1 MSKNQKETKKF
12 PKVKVIL
19 NTVLALLFSSAG
31 PLAETFVQNNVQ
43 TAAVLEGLKNG
54 SNAVATYTASLTHIA
69 AVIFV
74 IIAICFAI
82 RAADLVVRYIKD
94 KIDEDK
100 DN

>member
-19 NTVLALLFSSAG
+19 NTVLALLFGSAG

-43 TAAVLEGLKNG
+43 TAVFEGLKNG
-54 SNAVATYTASLTHIA
+54 SNAVATYTASLPHIA

>member
-19 NTVLALLFSSAG
+19 NTALALLFGAAC
-31 PLAETFVQNNVQ
+31 PLAESFVQNNVQ

-54 SNAVATYTASLTHIA
+54 SNAVAAYTASLPHIA
-69 AVIFV
+69 AIICL

-82 RAADLVVRYIKD
+82 KAGDLVVKYIKD

>member
-12 PKVKVIL
+12 PTVKVIL
-19 NTVLALLFSSAG
+19 NTALALLFGTGSG
-31 PLAETFVQNNVQ
+31 LAETFVQNNVQ

-54 SNAVATYTASLTHIA
+54 SNAVATYTASLPHIA
-69 AVIFV
+69 AIICL

-82 RAADLVVRYIKD
+82 KAGDLVVKYIKD

>member
-12 PKVKVIL
+12 PKAKVIL
-19 NTVLALLFSSAG
+19 NTVLALLFGSAG

-54 SNAVATYTASLTHIA
+54 SNAVATYTASLPHIA
-69 AVIFV
+69 VIIFV